1 VLAFAMVF
9 LLVFALFFSIP
20 QVQTYAAQ
28 WLTKK
33 LEDRYGI
40 SISLAHLRLRPIQ
53 GAFDARDVVLFD
65 RAKDT
70 LFYAQTLSVSGIDL
84 NGLADGQTRL
94 GYVSLEKFFLDIQYH
109 PGDSLNSLNRF
120 LAELPQSTDTTET
133 AFFGAV
139 VSLNHGQVRVGDN
152 RPSNTLKSA
161 PLIVDIESLQAAQ
174 LNMESGVFNA
184 EIQSLSADF
193 SPWTSLKSL
202 SGQLTIDQDRIALN
216 QLLLRTPKSYFQ
228 GNVSL
233 FDPKSSSDAY
243 IQRAIWHV
251 DAQSLNLDT
260 DELNVWADYFGAKQ
274 TISGKFTLDGSLNDL
289 AIELDYLNSGETGIR
304 GNLQLKEL
312 FFGQSPGVLD
322 AQITNL
328 ETTIPSLKALFPRW
342 IPQQSPES
350 LDRFGTISTQGSVHW
365 QGPLLNT
372 KMNASTELGAFYTD
386 VTIKG
391 VDRLKTAEY
400 SGYLSLIEFDLGAY
414 ALGNTSFQKT
424 TADAQIGGTGFSWG
438 TLNTFAEGL
447 IYETTINGYTYR
459 DIELSGQFKNQRFE
473 GLMSVMDPN
482 CSFTFSGLADLG
494 GARNQF
500 DFEADVTYADLFQMN
515 LVKDSTAQLSGKVVF
530 DLQGNDIDDVAGTI
544 SFNQTRYKNSIDT
557 FTFENFEVVA
567 QRDSTDQRSIS
578 INSPDIVTGQIK
590 GKFKLK
596 EFTEVVRNA
605 VGGIYDNFVP
615 LKVTPG
621 QKFDFRFKLYNTLIE
636 AFLPDFSLGQNTELS
651 GRIDTDQSV
660 LKLDIQAPR
669 MRMWTYSLDSVLL
682 KVDTKNPLFK
692 SYLSVASL
700 SKSGGLYPIK
710 QLEMINNTRK
720 DTLFFRTEFFGGAN
734 YEDKYA
740 IDFYHTFLKG
750 NTSVLGVK
758 NLQAQVRDMDWTLG
772 SKLSTNHQ
780 ARIDHDFSSI
790 ILSPTSVVSGD
801 GGLIQASGSWINNQ
815 IDDLNFSLDHVPLR
829 YITPP
834 LENVQLDGMADG
846 YVKIQRKDN
855 RSFPSASLNIKDF
868 SVNQTVFGPLNAD
881 IVGNEDL
888 SELLVNGH
896 IGDQQTEQLR
906 ILGKVL
912 YQSDSTS
919 LNMLASFNGFDVA
932 PFSPLGQDII
942 HRIKGRLFGNARIT
956 GLIKQP
962 QINGSLSWSQGGLG
976 IPYLG
981 VLYDFAPNE
990 TLLLNGQEFVFQ
1002 DFSLIDPIYKTK
1014 ALLRGEINHK
1024 AFTDWRL
1031 NLFVEA
1037 PSSRFLLLNTQQ
1049 APDQL
1054 YYGLGFLKGSGRIWG
1069 PTEQLSISLKGA
1081 TGEQTSIKIPVSD
1094 VVYTGSYDFITF
1106 QERNQLV
1113 EIEELGVDKKYQGL
1127 QLDFD
1132 FDITPDAEIEVVIDP
1147 QTGSSLKGR
1156 GTGNIL
1162 MDINTTGGF
1171 SMFGDYRVNS
1181 GTYNYKFG
1189 GFIDKTFKVKP
1200 GGTIVWEGDPM
1211 QAQLNVEAAYN
1222 LYANP
1227 APLVRNS
1234 GYSQR
1239 IPTEVLIRLL
1249 GPLQRPNI
1257 DFDIAFP
1264 GTNSVIQSELNY
1276 ALQDPT
1282 VQDRNAF
1289 FLLAQG
1295 SFVNNELAITE
1306 QAVTG
1311 NLLQSASGFLSQMI
1325 SGGSDR
1331 LNLGI
1336 SYEQGYT
1343 DRNANIT
1350 LDNRIGVSLS
1360 TQISDRV
1367 LFNGRL
1373 GVPVGGRVADPSLAG
1388 DAEVQFLLNE
1398 SGSLSAKIF
1407 NRENQFQQLFA
1418 LRQGYTQG
1426 IGLSYQVSFD
1436 SWRVLMNQIFKH
1448 K

>member
-1 VLAFAMVF
+1 MLAFAMVL
-9 LLVFALFFSIP
+9 LLVIALVLSIP
-20 QVQTYAAQ
+20 QVQTQTAQ
-28 WLTKK
+28 WLVKK
-33 LEDRYGI
+33 LETQYGI
-40 SISLAHLRLRPIQ
+40 KVGVSHLRIRPVQ
-53 GAFDARDVVLFD
+53 GAIDAGEVLVFDQLN
-65 RAKDT
+65 DT
-70 LFYAQTLSVSGIDL
+70 LFYAQRLSVSGIDL
-84 NGLADGQTRL
+84 MGWVNGQQRMGHVL
-94 GYVSLEKFFLDIQYH
+94 VSDFLLDIQYH
-109 PGDSLNSLNRF
+109 PGDSLHTLNRF
-120 LAELPQSTDTTET
+120 LAKLPQSKDTTQVG
-133 AFFGAV
+133 FFGALM
-139 VSLNHGQVRVGDN
+139 SLKEGQLRVGDQGLSEPA
-152 RPSNTLKSA
+152 RPMV
-161 PLIVDIESLQAAQ
+161 IDIHSIEAAGLQVA
-174 LNMESGVFNA
+174 SGVFNT
-184 EIQSLSADF
+184 EIQSLSADLDR
-193 SPWTSLKSL
+193 WANIQSL
-202 SGQLTIDQDRIALN
+202 SGQLTVNNEQISLN
-216 QLLLRTPKSYFQ
+216 KLVVRTPRSSFEGSVSVDDPKTA
-228 GNVSL
+228 NVS
-233 FDPKSSSDAY
+233 FVDRVNWHMDAE
-243 IQRAIWHV
+243 AV
-251 DAQSLNLDT
+251 TLDT
-260 DELNVWADYFGAKQ
+260 DELNVWADFFGRNQ
-274 TISGKFTLDGSLNDL
+274 TIEGKFTLDGMLQDL
-289 AIELDYLNSGETGIR
+289 TVELDYLNSGATGLR
-304 GNLQLKEL
+304 ASLRLQDL
-312 FFGQSPGVLD
+312 FSREKTGVLD

-328 ETTIPSLKALFPRW
+328 ETEIPALKSLFPRW
-342 IPQQSPES
+342 FPRQTPES
-350 LDRFGTISTQGSVHW
+350 LARFGMISTRGSIHW
-365 QGPLLNT
+365 EGALLNT
-372 KMNASTELGAFYTD
+372 KMNASTALGAFYTD

-391 VDRLKTAEY
+391 VDQMSTAQY

-414 ALGNTSFQKT
+414 ALGNNSFEKT
-424 TADAQIGGTGFSWG
+424 TADAQIGGTGFTWG

-447 IYETTINGYTYR
+447 IYETTLNGYTYR

-473 GLMSVMDPN
+473 GLLSVMDPN

-494 GARNQF
+494 GERNQF
-500 DFEADVTYADLFQMN
+500 DFEAEVTYADLFQMN
-515 LVKDSTAQLSGKVVF
+515 LVKDATAQLSGKVVF
-530 DLQGNDIDDVAGTI
+530 DLQGNDVDDVDGTI
-544 SFNQTRYKNSIDT
+544 SFNQAQYKNSVDT
-557 FTFENFEVVA
+557 FNFENFEVVA
-567 QRDSTDQRSIS
+567 QKDATDQRSIS

-596 EFTEVVRNA
+596 EFGEVVRNA
-605 VGGIYDNFVP
+605 LGGIYENFVP

-651 GRIDTDQSV
+651 GRIDTDQS
-660 LKLDIQAPR
+660 LFKLDVKSPS
-669 MRMWTYSLDSVLL
+669 MRAYAYSLDSVLL
-682 KVDTKNPLFK
+682 QVDTKNPLFK
-692 SYLSVASL
+692 SYVSIASIG
-700 SKSGGLYPIK
+700 KSGGLYPIK

-720 DTLFFRTEFFGGAN
+720 DTLFFRAEFTGGQDSS
-734 YEDKYA
+734 DKYA
-740 IDFYHTFLKG
+740 LDFFHTFLKG
-750 NTSVLGVK
+750 NSSVVGVK
-758 NLQAQVRDMDWTLG
+758 NLQAQVRDMGWRLG
-772 SKLSTNHQ
+772 STSVSDHQVMIQHDLSSVLLN
-780 ARIDHDFSSI
+780 
-790 ILSPTSVVSGD
+790 PTSVISED
-801 GGLIQASGSWINNQ
+801 GGMIKASGSWLNSQ
-815 IDDLNFSLDHVPLR
+815 IEELNFTLDQVPLR

-834 LENVQLDGMADG
+834 LENLQLDGMADG
-846 YVKIQRKDN
+846 SVKIQRKDN
-855 RSFPSASLNIKDF
+855 RTFPAASLNIQDF
-868 SVNQTVFGPLNAD
+868 SVNETVFGPLSTD
-881 IVGNEDL
+881 VLGNEDL
-888 SELLVNGH
+888 SEFLVNGH
-896 IGDQQTEQLR
+896 IGDQKNEQLR
-906 ILGKVL
+906 ILGKVISR
-912 YQSDSTS
+912 QDSTA
-919 LNMLASFNGFDVA
+919 LDLLASFNGFDVA
-932 PFSPLGQDII
+932 PFSPLGKDII
-942 HRIKGRLFGNARIT
+942 HRIKGRLFGNAKIT
-956 GLIKQP
+956 GLIDKP
-962 QINGSLSWSQGGLG
+962 QIDGSLSWSNGGLG

-981 VLYDFAPNE
+981 VVYDFAPSE
-990 TLLLNGQEFVFQ
+990 TLLLKGQEFVFQ
-1002 DFSLIDPIYKTK
+1002 NFSLIDPLYKSK
-1014 ALLRGEINHK
+1014 ALLRGEISHS
-1024 AFTDWRL
+1024 AFKDWKL
-1031 NLFVEA
+1031 NLFVES
-1037 PSSRFLLLNTQQ
+1037 PNSRFLLLNTQA
-1049 APDQL
+1049 APEQL
-1054 YYGLGFLKGSGRIWG
+1054 YYGLGFFKGNGRIWG
-1069 PTEQLSISLKGA
+1069 PTQQLSISLKGS

-1106 QERNQLV
+1106 NERNEGV
-1113 EIEELGVDKKYQGL
+1113 EQDQVSTQAVYQGL

-1132 FDITPDAEIEVVIDP
+1132 FDLTPEAEIEVVIDP

-1171 SMFGDYRVNS
+1171 RMFGDYRVNS

-1234 GYSQR
+1234 GYNQR

-1249 GPLQRPNI
+1249 GPLERPNI

-1350 LDNRIGVSLS
+1350 MDNRIGVSLS
-1360 TQISDRV
+1360 TQITDRV

-1426 IGLSYQVSFD
+1426 LGLSYQVSFD
-1436 SWRVLMNQIFKH
+1436 SWRVLMNQIFGH